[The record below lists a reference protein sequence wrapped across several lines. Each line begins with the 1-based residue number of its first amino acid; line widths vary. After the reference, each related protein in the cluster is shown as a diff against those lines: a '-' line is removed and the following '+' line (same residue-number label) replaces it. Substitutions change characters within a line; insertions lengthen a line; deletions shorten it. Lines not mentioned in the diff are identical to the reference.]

1 MENNNKLLDIQHRI
15 EKGGKRTVTVLGKTF
30 TITDTKRNILNKIY
44 DIQFK
49 IKFFKG
55 EENLNTIRKRMKYIN
70 SSDARMASLLLL
82 NGWANIPLLHAI
94 HWRWM
99 SAKYTT
105 ETFSA
110 IIEKGLNDDES
121 AFFLKSSVR
130 GRNLLMMRTMML
142 ETS

>member
-15 EKGGKRTVTVLGKTF
+15 EKGGKRTVTVLGDTF

-55 EENLNTIRKRMKYIN
+55 DESLNTIRKRMKYIN

-99 SAKYTT
+99 ARKYTA

-110 IIEKGLNDDES
+110 IIEKGLNDEES
-121 AFFLKSSVR
+121 AFFLKSCRR
-130 GRNLLMMRTMML
+130 GVQLLAARTMML
-142 ETS
+142 EM